1 MTTTFRIPTLSLIA
15 LFTALAP
22 PLAAAPPPSDPARLH
37 LPAHHH
43 DASSAESETE
53 AAEAAEKEEKDKD
66 DEKWDVNAPPGP
78 SREVPIRVT
87 EGTWLSLD
95 VSPDGREIAF
105 DLLGDIYL
113 LPIEGG
119 AARAITSGV
128 AWDMQ
133 PRFSPDGSRIA
144 FTSDRGGGD
153 NVWVMG
159 RDGSDPKAVTKE
171 TFRLLNSPA
180 WAPDGEFIAARKH
193 FTSRRSLGAG
203 EIWLYHR
210 TGGEGLQM
218 TERPNDQK
226 DLGEP
231 AFSPDGRY
239 LYYSRDATPGDRFEY
254 NKDANG
260 EIYVV
265 ERLDRESGDIE
276 RFLTGPGGSIRPTP
290 SPDGSKLAF
299 ARRFRG
305 KTELWIH
312 DVATGDEWSIF
323 DALERD
329 MQETWAVHG
338 VYPSIAWTPDGGS
351 IVFWAAGKIH
361 RIDVASK
368 AVSEISFQVDDTRT
382 VFEALRSKRPA
393 APDEVD
399 VRMLRWVEVSP
410 KGDRVVYQALG
421 YLYARDLPDGEP
433 RRLTTQSDHF
443 EHYPSFSRDGRWIVY
458 TTWNDEKMG
467 TVSVVAAAGGKG
479 RAITTEPGHYIE
491 PAFSP
496 DGKTVV
502 YRKVEGGWL
511 RSPTW
516 SREAGLWAVPA
527 GGGAPVKVSKE
538 GVRPHFG
545 AGSERV
551 FFLAFEG
558 EGKRALKSVELDG
571 SDERVHFRSE
581 NATEFRVS
589 PDERWLAFQERF
601 NAYVTPFPRTGRAIE
616 IGPKAAAMPLEKVSR
631 DAGEYLHWSGDARKL
646 HWALGPE
653 LFTCDLEEV
662 FAEKAESETEG
673 EAGEG
678 AGEGAETSA
687 EKAEEKKDEP
697 EEPPVERLAIGFRAP
712 ADVPSGALA
721 LVGGRVV
728 TMRGDEVIEDGVVVV
743 EGNRLAAVGAASE
756 VAVPAGARVVDVA
769 GATLAPGLID
779 VHAHGAQGTEGIVP
793 QRNWGHY
800 AGLAFGVTTTHD
812 PSNDTDTIFAAA
824 EMARAGRITAPRIFS
839 TGTILYG
846 AAGSFKAEIDSLEDA
861 RSHLRRMQAVGA
873 FSVKSYNQPRRD
885 QRQQVIAAARELDML
900 VMPEGGSLFQH
911 NMTMVVDGHSGIEHS
926 IPVARIYDDVLQ
938 LWGSTPVGYTPTL
951 VVGYGG
957 IWGEN
962 YWYGHTDVWENER
975 LISFVPPGLVEARS
989 RRPFMAPEEE
999 YNHLNNARICKEL
1012 TDAGVEVYVGAHG
1025 QREGLAAHWEIWML
1039 VQGGMT
1045 PLEAL
1050 RSATLEGA
1058 RYLGMEADLGS
1069 LEAGKLADLVVFE
1082 KDPLADIRNTDSI
1095 RYTMVNGRLYDART
1109 MDQVGNHPAKRGP
1122 FFWELEPYSTGE

>member
-1 MTTTFRIPTLSLIA
+1 MTLASRIRTISLAAVFAA
-15 LFTALAP
+15 LPIP
-22 PLAAAPPPSDPARLH
+22 PLAAPLAAAAPPPDPAHLH
-37 LPAHHH
+37 
-43 DASSAESETE
+43 SAGSEHPEPSEETESE
-53 AAEAAEKEEKDKD
+53 AAAADEEKEADKD
-66 DEKWDVNAPPGP
+66 DEKWNVDEPPGP
-78 SREVPIRVT
+78 SREVQIQVS
-87 EGTWLSLD
+87 EGTWMSLD
-95 VSPDGREIAF
+95 VSPDGREIVF

-113 LPIEGG
+113 LPIDGG
-119 AARAITSGV
+119 RARAITSGV

-153 NVWVMG
+153 NIWVMG
-159 RDGSDPKAVTKE
+159 ADGADPKAVTKE

-210 TGGEGLQM
+210 SGGEGLQM

-254 NKDANG
+254 NKDSND

-265 ERLDRESGDIE
+265 ERLDRESGEIE
-276 RFLTGPGGSIRPTP
+276 RFLTGPGGSVRPTP

-299 ARRFRG
+299 VRRFRNQ
-305 KTELWIH
+305 TQLWIH
-312 DVATGDEWSIF
+312 DVKTGDEWSIY
-323 DALERD
+323 DGLERD

-338 VYPSIAWTPDGGS
+338 VYPSMAWTPDGRS
-351 IVFWAAGKIH
+351 LVFWAGGGLH
-361 RIDVASK
+361 RVHLDSK
-368 AVSEISFQVDDTRT
+368 AVAEIPFEVDDTRT
-382 VFEALRSKRPA
+382 LFEPLRSKRPA

-410 KGDRVVYQALG
+410 SGDRVVFQALG
-421 YLYARDLPDGEP
+421 HLYARDLPDGKP
-433 RRLTTQSDHF
+433 RRLTAQTDHF
-443 EHYPSFSRDGRWIVY
+443 EFYPSFSRDGRWIVY
-458 TTWNDEKMG
+458 TTWNDRKMG
-467 TVSVVAAAGGKG
+467 SVSVVAAGGGKR
-479 RAITTEPGHYIE
+479 RAVTGEPGHYVE
-491 PAFSP
+491 PTFSP
-496 DGKTVV
+496 DGKTIV

-516 SREAGLWAVPA
+516 SREPGLWAVPA
-527 GGGAPVKVSKE
+527 AGGESALVSKE
-538 GVRPHFG
+538 GIRPHFG
-545 AGSERV
+545 AGSKRV

-571 SDERVHFRSE
+571 SDERTHFRSE
-581 NATEFRVS
+581 NAVELKVS

-601 NAYVTPFPRTGRAIE
+601 NVFVTPFPRTGRTIE

-631 DAGEYLHWSGDARKL
+631 DAGDYLHWSGDSKKL

-653 LFTCDLEEV
+653 LSTTDLAEV
-662 FAEKAESETEG
+662 FAEKEEAADGETG
-673 EAGEG
+673 EK
-678 AGEGAETSA
+678 TA
-687 EKAEEKKDEP
+687 EKGRDENEKEDEP
-697 EEPPVERLAIGFRAP
+697 EEPPVERLAIGFTAP
-712 ADVPSGALA
+712 ADLPSGSLA

-728 TMRGDEVIEDGVVVV
+728 TMRGDEVIDNGVVVV
-743 EGNRLAAVGAASE
+743 EGNRIAAVGAAPE
-756 VAVPAGARVVDVA
+756 VAVPAGAEVVDVS
-769 GATLAPGLID
+769 GLTVAPGLID

-812 PSNDTDTIFAAA
+812 PSNDTDTIFAAG
-824 EMARAGRITAPRIFS
+824 EMARAGLITAPRIFS

-861 RSHLRRMQAVGA
+861 LFHLRRMQAVGA

-885 QRQQVIAAARELDML
+885 QRQQVVAAARELGML
-900 VMPEGGSLFQH
+900 VVPEGGSLFQH
-911 NMTMVVDGHSGIEHS
+911 NMTMVVDGHTGIEHS
-926 IPVARIYDDVLQ
+926 IPVAAIYDDVLQ
-938 LWGSTPVGYTPTL
+938 LWGPTAIGYTPTL

-962 YWYGHTDVWENER
+962 YWYRHTNVWENER
-975 LISFVPPGLVEARS
+975 LISFVPPGLVESRS
-989 RRPFMAPEEE
+989 RRPFMAPDEE

-1012 TDAGVEVYVGAHG
+1012 TDAGVEINVGAHG
-1025 QREGLAAHWEIWML
+1025 QREGLGAHWEIWML

-1050 RSATLEGA
+1050 RAATWNGA

-1095 RYTMVNGRLYDART
+1095 RYTMVNGRLFDART
-1109 MDQVGNHPAKRGP
+1109 MDQIGNHPAKRGP
-1122 FFWELEPYSTGE
+1122 FFWELEPYATGR